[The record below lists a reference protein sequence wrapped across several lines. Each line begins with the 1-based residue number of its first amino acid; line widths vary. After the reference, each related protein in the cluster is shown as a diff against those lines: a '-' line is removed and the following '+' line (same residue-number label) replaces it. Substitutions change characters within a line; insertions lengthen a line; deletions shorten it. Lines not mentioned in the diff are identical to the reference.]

1 MKRILLIAAAAV
13 LLTACGGNARKHSPA
28 TEPKEAAAAASPDMH
43 TAQTSLDYP
52 GTYVG
57 TIPAADCPGIE
68 MRLTL
73 KDDDTY
79 ALHAKYV
86 DRDAEFDEKGIYS
99 VAGNLL
105 TLSPAE
111 EAGALQYYKIE
122 ENRLRML
129 DADRQPV
136 TGTLSE
142 NYVLTK
148 QK

>member
-1 MKRILLIAAAAV
+1 MKPILLLAAAAA
-13 LLTACGGNARKHSPA
+13 LFTACGGNVRKHSPA
-28 TEPKEAAAAASPDMH
+28 TESKQTAVVAPDMH

-73 KDDDTY
+73 KDDGTY
-79 ALHAKYV
+79 ALHAKYI
-86 DRDAEFDEKGIYS
+86 DRDAAFDEKGIYS

-105 TLSPAE
+105 TLNPAE
-111 EAGALQYYKIE
+111 EAGVLQYYKIE

-129 DADRQPV
+129 DADQQPM